1 MRMTS
6 PAAASALV
14 ALYANDRVLMERSFD
29 HLTGDTLL
37 TLDKQLLMEYNKLNI
52 SGVQYQE
59 KEDSCNLILAQAYIR
74 RKVHRCLDKYTKL
87 QSSKQ
92 VVEDALKYHTLPLHL
107 QEKLAAKY
115 GNNSQQP
122 ITNWYEALEQLK
134 VLAATKN
141 GELNKGELWK
151 LILQHP
157 MTEYVP
163 VQCQECG
170 HIVPDEYPN
179 MQQSDAE
186 IGLKEISPSGTKE
199 LELRG
204 GWFRGPR
211 KAVLFEF
218 TCCECNHVSL
228 WYRSGH
234 PQVILNPNKW
244 GRLCGEQEDL
254 RLTLADYL
262 DISVRLVVPLDWDH
276 VWTEYQSSEKS
287 NCWRVEDGSAR
298 NFMCRLDEGIGS
310 WTCVWSIH
318 PNPKLCQDVTKDYL
332 ECQSSGGRADDGLDK
347 NTIERYKEMIHTARM
362 DASGGLTQ
370 AKTVN
375 GYLLAR
381 AKFDDDMITKVL
393 QQAARDYGTQEWWQL
408 THR

>member
-1 MRMTS
+1 M
-6 PAAASALV
+6 
-14 ALYANDRVLMERSFD
+14 
-29 HLTGDTLL
+29 
-37 TLDKQLLMEYNKLNI
+37 
-52 SGVQYQE
+52 
-59 KEDSCNLILAQAYIR
+59 
-74 RKVHRCLDKYTKL
+74 
-87 QSSKQ
+87 
-92 VVEDALKYHTLPLHL
+92 
-107 QEKLAAKY
+107 
-115 GNNSQQP
+115 
-122 ITNWYEALEQLK
+122 
-134 VLAATKN
+134 
-141 GELNKGELWK
+141 
-151 LILQHP
+151 
-157 MTEYVP
+157 
-163 VQCQECG
+163 
-170 HIVPDEYPN
+170 
-179 MQQSDAE
+179 
-186 IGLKEISPSGTKE
+186 
-199 LELRG
+199 
-204 GWFRGPR
+204 
-211 KAVLFEF
+211 
-218 TCCECNHVSL
+218 
-228 WYRSGH
+228 
-234 PQVILNPNKW
+234 
-244 GRLCGEQEDL
+244 GEQEDL

-262 DISVRLVVPLDWDH
+262 DISVRLGVPLDWDH

-310 WTCVWSIH
+310 WTGVWSIH